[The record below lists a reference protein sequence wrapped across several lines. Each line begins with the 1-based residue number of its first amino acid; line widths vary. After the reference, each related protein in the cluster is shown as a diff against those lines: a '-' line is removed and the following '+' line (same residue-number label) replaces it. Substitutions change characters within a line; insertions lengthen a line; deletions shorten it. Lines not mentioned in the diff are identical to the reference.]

1 MLWCV
6 LPSVFSHVK
15 KTGHAVAKDDLE
27 KLRAVRDKIAADVA
41 ARSKS
46 GTELNSKRKGKGKG
60 KGKRG
65 RRRGGDSDSDS

>member
-1 MLWCV
+1 M
-6 LPSVFSHVK
+6 FSHVK

-46 GTELNSKRKGKGKG
+46 TDNSKRKGKGKG